1 MTKKS
6 IDFIKVKSISGKI
19 VRFFAKSFLVL
30 FIALFI
36 VGCVGGAIV
45 GVKVWPTIEEY
56 KNIAYEKFDEI
67 GPNTF
72 TYLGNTV
79 IYDKNG
85 DVISQ
90 INVGNYQ
97 YVEIEN
103 VSKWVHLGYISVED
117 KRFRVHNGIDYKALA
132 RAGIS
137 LIKNRGNITQGG
149 STITQ
154 QVLKNNL
161 LTQEKTFKRKLVE
174 FFLAPEFEKK
184 YTKQDIM
191 EFYVNTNFYGN
202 NCYGIE
208 TASWYYFGKPSKD
221 LTLSE
226 AATFVGMSNNASF
239 YNPKTNLEGVINK
252 RNFAL
257 GEMYED
263 GVITEEQYNE
273 ALAEE
278 LNFLY
283 QREAR
288 VKENYQ
294 VSYAIYCATLNI
306 MEKEGFKFKY
316 LFEDEADYKNY
327 KDHYNSEFNRI
338 SEEIRAGGYKIYTS
352 LDSEKQ
358 AILQKNLDK
367 TLSRYGEKTS
377 EGKYAFQGA
386 AVLVNNE
393 TGYVEAI
400 VGGRGTDDEY
410 NRGFLSKRQPG
421 SSIKPLVAYGPAF
434 DSGLYYPSKVM
445 NDKDDPTDPY
455 FPRNYGGSFR
465 GNMPIREA
473 LARSTNTIAYMV
485 LKDLGAN
492 RGLEYLAKM
501 RFSSMEHRDN
511 YNTSVALGGFTYGVR
526 VCDMAKGYS
535 TIANM
540 GEYTANDCVIKI
552 EYQNVGTI
560 FEEKSEKVQVYE
572 RDAAYMVIDCAKGV
586 LTAPYGTATSRN
598 PYNAICMAKSG
609 TTNDAKD
616 VWFCGSS
623 VYYSMAV
630 WCGYDMPRSTGLT
643 GGALPAVIWKDSM
656 VELHKGLEKKDFS
669 RPDTVIDLNIDY
681 KGDIAKYSTGSKDMF
696 SKTLLDKAEAER
708 KALAEKKKIDA
719 DNLLIA
725 EIRTDLYNLRNFVI
739 IDVSDS
745 KTLNT
750 SYNNIGKKINKVYQ
764 ENIKKELLE
773 ELNSIKS
780 YFAIDIRN
788 MGKIADRNAKIQAK
802 QKDINAENAIVDALN
817 SFNDYEVIGRESI
830 NAVEMT
836 YSSIEKQINK
846 LTSSSK
852 RGFYLDKLKTI
863 KGYKEILLKPYRE
876 EIEREKEQRKE
887 ELKTL
892 IVEKLNSLREIIE
905 YPENTS
911 ILYSEID
918 KLFAECKQIGLD
930 YSIYQTEFNEIK
942 KYIESLKP
950 VVPIEPEIPII
961 SEDKNEEDSEV
972 KEDINETVSEDLKY
986 DFEDEDVIE
995 TEEEIIEII
1004 E

>member
-1 MTKKS
+1 MLKKS
-6 IDFIKVKSISGKI
+6 INFDKVKRISGKV

-30 FIALFI
+30 FVVLFI
-36 VGCVGGAIV
+36 FGCIGGTYLGI
-45 GVKVWPTIEEY
+45 KVWPTIEEY

-79 IYDKNG
+79 IYGKDGNIIG
-85 DVISQ
+85 Q

-132 RAGIS
+132 RAGVS
-137 LIKNRGNITQGG
+137 LIKNKGNITQGG

-239 YNPKTNLEGVINK
+239 YNPKTNLEGVKNK

-294 VSYAIYCATLNI
+294 VSYAIYSATLNI
-306 MEKEGFKFKY
+306 MEENGFKFKY
-316 LFEDEADYKNY
+316 LFEDEADYNNY
-327 KDHYNSEFNRI
+327 KDHYNSEYNRI
-338 SEEIRAGGYKIYTS
+338 SEEIRAGGYKIYTT

-445 NDKDDPTDPY
+445 NDKDDPSDPY
-455 FPRNYGGSFR
+455 FPRNYGGSFH

-492 RGLEYLAKM
+492 RGLEYLEKM
-501 RFSSMEHRDN
+501 RFSSMSDVDN
-511 YNTSVALGGFTYGVR
+511 NNTAVALGGFTYGCR
-526 VCDMAKGYS
+526 VVDMAKGYS

-540 GEYTANDCVIKI
+540 GEYTANNCVMKI

-643 GGALPAVIWKDSM
+643 GGAIPAVIWRDSM
-656 VELHKGLEKKDFS
+656 VELHKDLEKKDFS
-669 RPDTVIDLNIDY
+669 RPDTVIDLSIDY
-681 KGDIAKYSTGSKDMF
+681 KGDIAKYSTGAKDMF
-696 SKTLLDKAEAER
+696 SKTLLDKAEAEK

-719 DNLLIA
+719 DNILIA
-725 EIRTDLYNLRNFVI
+725 EIRADLSNLRNFI
-739 IDVSDS
+739 ITVSTDGT
-745 KTLNT
+745 TLNKSYT
-750 SYNNIGKKINKVYQ
+750 SISKKINKVYQ
-764 ENIKKELLE
+764 ESIKKELLD

-780 YFAIDIRN
+780 YFAVDIRN
-788 MGKIADRNAKIQAK
+788 MGKIADRNNKIISK
-802 QKDINAENAIVDALN
+802 QKEIDAENAVVDDLN
-817 SFNDYEVIGRESI
+817 SFNDYTVTGRESI

-836 YSSIEKQINK
+836 YSALEKQINK
-846 LTSSSK
+846 LSSNTK

-863 KGYKEILLKPYRE
+863 KSYKEILLKPYRE
-876 EIEREKEQRKE
+876 EIEREKEQKKE
-887 ELKTL
+887 ELKTQ
-892 IVEKLNSLREIIE
+892 IVEKLNSLREIVE
-905 YPENTS
+905 YPNNVS
-911 ILYSEID
+911 VLYSEVE

-930 YSIYQTEFNEIK
+930 YSNYQSEFNDIK

-950 VVPIEPEIPII
+950 IDVVIPDLSESDEKEDSNSELDN
-961 SEDKNEEDSEV
+961 SED
-972 KEDINETVSEDLKY
+972 ITVSEKPKY
-986 DFEDEDVIE
+986 DFDEEDVIE
-995 TEEEIIEII
+995 TEEEEIEII